1 MARPDSAGDGLV
13 VLAVDDEPNC
23 LDEIQ
28 FLLRRNPRVKQLY
41 TAASAAACLNLLRG
55 KTGARLD
62 LGNAECPMDLIFLD
76 ISMPGLDGM
85 ELARLFAS
93 YRVPPALVFV
103 TGYAQYAFDAFK
115 LGAFDY
121 IEKPPDP
128 HRVDRAL
135 RLAQLE
141 RAGKS
146 QSVAGAEQDE
156 DEVIP
161 VELAGTTKLV
171 PRSAIRY
178 VEAQGDYV
186 RLHLSDGSHLLRR
199 ALSQLEEEWSDAGFV
214 RIHRSFLVAL
224 SLISELRNG
233 ASGHTV
239 LLGSGNGAIEL
250 PVSRRHTRELK
261 DRLIRS
267 GATR

>member
-1 MARPDSAGDGLV
+1 MATPDVGGGDGLV

-28 FLLRRNPRVKQLY
+28 FLLSKNPRVKKLY
-41 TAASAAACLNLLRG
+41 TASSAATVLNLLRG
-55 KTGARLD
+55 TSGARLD
-62 LGNAECPMDLIFLD
+62 LGSADCPMDLIFLD

-85 ELARLFAS
+85 ELARLFTS
-93 YRVPPALVFV
+93 YRVPPSLVFV

-141 RAGKS
+141 RAGHS
-146 QSVAGAEQDE
+146 STAVEPDE

-161 VELAGTTKLV
+161 VELAGTTKLL

-186 RLHLSDGSHLLRR
+186 RLHMTDGSHLLRR
-199 ALSQLEEEWSDAGFV
+199 PLSQLEEEWSDAGFV

-224 SLISELRNG
+224 ALISELRNG
-233 ASGHTV
+233 AGGHTV
-239 LLGSGNGAIEL
+239 LLGAGTEAIEL

-261 DRLIRS
+261 DRLIRTS
-267 GATR
+267 TNR